1 MQISVMPKFY
11 RDPFGLPLR
20 WQDEQSGL
28 LPGAIKAYL
37 DHSIDSSKPLS
48 ETQRNLVIQWC
59 QYYINAP
66 CWMGNAVRSGSESIV
81 AEMRSLI
88 VNAAQL
94 QTAEDIDGWIRDCLG
109 MGIDPL

>member
-11 RDPFGLPLR
+11 RQPLGLPLR

-28 LPGAIKAYL
+28 LPAAIKGYFEHTL
-37 DHSIDSSKPLS
+37 D

-59 QYYINAP
+59 RYYINAP
-66 CWMGNAVRSGSESIV
+66 CWIDNAVRSGSEDIV

-88 VNAAQL
+88 VKAAQL
-94 QTAEDIDGWIRDCLG
+94 QTVEDIDGWIRDCLDA
-109 MGIDPL
+109 GIDPL

>member
-28 LPGAIKAYL
+28 LPGAVMAYF
-37 DHSIDSSKPLS
+37 DHSINRSKAFT
-48 ETQRNLVIQWC
+48 ETQLNLVIQYC

-66 CWMGNAVRSGSESIV
+66 CWIDNAVRSGSEDVV
-81 AEMRSLI
+81 AEMRRAMAKSM
-88 VNAAQL
+88 QL
-94 QTAEDIDGWIRDCLG
+94 RTAEDIDGWIRDCLE